1 MVDRVKIKVKRLKD
15 NAVLPR
21 YVREG
26 DAAMDLVSTEDYVV
40 EPGKR
45 VLVSTGIAMSLPE
58 GYLSYIWGRS
68 GLALK
73 KGIAVLGGVI
83 ECTYRG
89 EYGVIVLNTGD
100 EDFEIKAGDRIAQV
114 VIQPVVTA
122 EVEEVDELGE
132 SVRGDG
138 AWGSSGR

>member
-1 MVDRVKIKVKRLKD
+1 MVKIKVRKLKK

-21 YVREG
+21 YVRVG
-26 DAAMDLVSTEDYVV
+26 DAAMDLVSTENYLVK
-40 EPGKR
+40 PGER
-45 VLVSTGIAMSLPE
+45 VLVSTGIACELPE
-58 GYLSYIWGRS
+58 GYLAYIWGRS

-73 KGIAVLGGVI
+73 KGIAILGGVI

-100 EDFEIKAGDRIAQV
+100 EDFEILVGDRIAQV
-114 VIQPVVTA
+114 VIQPVVT
-122 EVEEVDELGE
+122 VDVVEVDELGN
-132 SVRGDG
+132 SIRGDA

>member
-1 MVDRVKIKVKRLKD
+1 MVDRVRIKVKRLRE

-26 DAAMDLVSTEDYVV
+26 DAAMDLVSCEDYIVRAG
-40 EPGKR
+40 ER

-58 GYLSYIWGRS
+58 GYLAYIWGRS

-89 EYGVIVLNTGD
+89 EYGVIILNTGS
-100 EDFEIKAGDRIAQV
+100 EDYEIKEGDRVAQV

-122 EVEEVDELGE
+122 EVKEVESLLK